1 MKDYDEK
8 KVGQN
13 APETHEPDDNKKVL
27 IPVSDAWKWL
37 KKLFSKE
44 PGKWGWR

>member
-1 MKDYDEK
+1 MEQ
-8 KVGQN
+8 GFPE
-13 APETHEPDDNKKVL
+13 APKTNRKGFMVNVTA
-27 IPVSDAWKWL
+27 IIAWL